1 MSHQPLNIH
10 AGTQIVTKVGVH
22 GSNNALVHPLGAVGI
37 VTRTPC
43 GSEKH
48 YLVRF
53 PDGFEASMLME
64 ELEVLKHFK
73 DRLDPA
79 GARDFDLED
88 HVIYRCIVGSRAYG
102 LETETSDTDLRGI
115 YLAPAEL
122 QWSLY
127 GAPEQFEDNATQ
139 SCYWEL
145 QKFLVMALK
154 ANPNILECLYSPLV
168 DKVTPIGSELLAIR
182 DRFLSQMIFQ
192 TFNGYAL
199 SQFKKI
205 EQDLRNH
212 GEVRWKHAMHLLRLL
227 MTGTATLRE
236 GRVPVHVGDRRD
248 QLLAVKRGE
257 LSWEKVDAWRQDLHR
272 DFEQALAETK
282 LPERPDYEAAN
293 ELLITSRKCS
303 REPEPRFL
311 YHCFPRPS
319 MKADGIKVL
328 RSIFE
333 HGLVLAPEKIKFGTT
348 DHIQTRICFT
358 DLSPGELFRHSLDF
372 GGFALEFDHDS
383 LRTLGAIPAFYSPQ
397 TRESNDLSSSAMELA
412 TTLKEIEQALIAN
425 KITEANHDES
435 DKLSRHHFAI
445 EAVLNLLYPTD
456 NLHKSGTEPSSLS
469 NKKGQTLLKYYR
481 QREWKIIYSF
491 ARIENGKPVWDF
503 QISTPTQCRMLED
516 LNPFFAKPVSEEPNL
531 IRSERCF
538 FFKEMGTRRVIDFIR
553 RIIVPHDELESAK
566 QLAAKYNLQCP
577 VVVLEEL

>member
-22 GSNNALVHPLGAVGI
+22 GSNNALVHPRGAVGI

-43 GSEKH
+43 GREQH
-48 YLVRF
+48 FLVRF
-53 PDGFEASMLME
+53 PDGFEASLLRE
-64 ELEVLKHFK
+64 ELEVLKLFK

-79 GARDFDLED
+79 GAGDFDLEA

-127 GAPEQFEDNATQ
+127 GAPEQFEDNASQ

-168 DKVTPIGSELLAIR
+168 DKVTPIGERLLAIR

-236 GRVPVHVGDRRD
+236 GRVPVHVGPRRD
-248 QLLAVKRGE
+248 ELLAVKRGE
-257 LSWEKVDAWRQDLHR
+257 LSWEKVDAWRQELHR

-293 ELLITSRKCS
+293 GLLVEARAQKAPSPRSVSPSLNLVVLRAADLEASASFYRRVGLQLAPQRHGNGPEHYAAETPGGVFELYPLSKNGAASLGTRIGFSVSSVDAVVDPIRQSRPDSILSEPQASEWGK
-303 REPEPRFL
+303 RAVIADPDGHRVELTEPE
-311 YHCFPRPS
+311 
-319 MKADGIKVL
+319 
-328 RSIFE
+328 
-333 HGLVLAPEKIKFGTT
+333 
-348 DHIQTRICFT
+348 
-358 DLSPGELFRHSLDF
+358 
-372 GGFALEFDHDS
+372 
-383 LRTLGAIPAFYSPQ
+383 
-397 TRESNDLSSSAMELA
+397 
-412 TTLKEIEQALIAN
+412 
-425 KITEANHDES
+425 
-435 DKLSRHHFAI
+435 
-445 EAVLNLLYPTD
+445 
-456 NLHKSGTEPSSLS
+456 
-469 NKKGQTLLKYYR
+469 
-481 QREWKIIYSF
+481 
-491 ARIENGKPVWDF
+491 
-503 QISTPTQCRMLED
+503 
-516 LNPFFAKPVSEEPNL
+516 
-531 IRSERCF
+531 
-538 FFKEMGTRRVIDFIR
+538 RR
-553 RIIVPHDELESAK
+553 
-566 QLAAKYNLQCP
+566 
-577 VVVLEEL
+577 